1 MTVNLM
7 NGLKEREKAL
17 KSDLSPLP
25 ESPKEPLAYT
35 PEIARATAPLYE
47 KVAGIIPKFEWA
59 AYAPAIHAINTLKK
73 QRGAIIL
80 GHSYMTPEIYNCVA
94 DFTGDSLMLARR
106 AAEADA
112 DVIVQAGVHFMA
124 ETSKIL
130 CPDKTVLIPDTRAGC
145 SLADS
150 ITGADVVKLKKRY
163 PGVPVVTYV
172 NTSADVKAE
181 CDICCT
187 SSNAVQVVES
197 LNAPRVILLP
207 DEYLAKNV
215 ATMTDVEIISWAGR
229 CEVHEKFTVEDI
241 VELREA
247 NPGIQV
253 LTHPECPPEVMA
265 ASDFAGSTS
274 DMSRYV
280 KEHQP
285 KSVVLITECSMSD
298 NVAVENPDVEFIR
311 PCNLCP
317 HMKRITLDNILHALQ
332 TMTHEI
338 VIDPAIAAGA
348 RRAVQR
354 MIDLP
359 PRAATGPKFRTNQ
372 PAADVTLV
380 A

>member
-1 MTVNLM
+1 MALNQI
-7 NGLKEREKAL
+7 NGGMSGQMAQEQAPETGPA
-17 KSDLSPLP
+17 PLD
-25 ESPKEPLAYT
+25 YT
-35 PEIARATAPLYE
+35 PEIARATAALYE
-47 KVAGIIPKFEWA
+47 KVAGVIPKFEWA
-59 AYAPAIHAINTLKK
+59 AYAPTIHAINTLKK
-73 QRGAIIL
+73 ERGAVIL
-80 GHSYMTPEIYNCVA
+80 GHSYMTPEIYHCVA
-94 DFTGDSLMLARR
+94 DYTGDSLMLARK

-112 DVIVQAGVHFMA
+112 DIIVQAGVHFMA

-145 SLADS
+145 SLAES
-150 ITGADVVKLKKRY
+150 ITGADVVKLKEKY

-172 NTSADVKAE
+172 NTSAEVKAE

-207 DEYLAKNV
+207 DEFLAKNV
-215 ATMTDVEIISWAGR
+215 ATMTDVEIITWAGR

-241 VELREA
+241 EELRGA
-247 NPGIQV
+247 NPGIEV
-253 LTHPECPPEVMA
+253 LTHPECPPDVMA

-274 DMSRYV
+274 DMSNYV
-280 KEHQP
+280 KQRQP
-285 KSVVLITECSMSD
+285 KNVVLITECSMSD
-298 NVAVENPDVEFIR
+298 NVAVENPDVDFIR

-332 TMTHEI
+332 TMTHEV
-338 VIDPAIAAGA
+338 VIDPEIAARA
-348 RRAVQR
+348 RIAVQR

-359 PRAATGPKFRTNQ
+359 APAAAGPKFRTKQ
-372 PAADVTLV
+372 PAAHVTLV